1 MIGRDDRGPAPSAPE
16 HLLTLGVGDARYLS
30 LSEVA
35 DREAQIRQ
43 LKYELMGDTDAP
55 PRLLCE
61 ALSNR
66 SYTVSTS
73 DLFAGVSWDPGYDPY
88 GMFYPAGQGSGW
100 GYASYARIRIP
111 VSGRYRLEWF
121 QHMARSGAA
130 VGDVAGKIMA
140 KTGTGAPTV
149 TADSI
154 STDLIRNVSATDGPV
169 RAFGRFYLEAG
180 TYLYWSS
187 WASPYK
193 NVVQYGFGNI
203 RTSMRVFW
211 AGSV

>member
-1 MIGRDDRGPAPSAPE
+1 MIPDRGPTPSAPE
-16 HLLTLGVGDARYLS
+16 HLLTLGVGDSSYLS
-30 LSEVA
+30 LAEIE
-35 DREAQIRQ
+35 DRQTKIQQ
-43 LKYELMGDTDAP
+43 LKYELMGDVNAP

-66 SYTVSTS
+66 SYTVNTT
-73 DLFAGVSWDPGYDPY
+73 DLFAGVSWDAGVDPF
-88 GMFYPAGQGSGW
+88 GLFYSAGSGSGF
-100 GYASYARIRIP
+100 GYSPYARIRIP

-130 VGDVAGKIMA
+130 VGNVAGKILA
-140 KTGTGAPTV
+140 KSGTGAPTV
-149 TADSI
+149 AADSI
-154 STDLIRNVSATDGPV
+154 ATDLIRNVSATDGPV

-187 WASPYK
+187 WADPYK

-211 AGSV
+211 SGSL